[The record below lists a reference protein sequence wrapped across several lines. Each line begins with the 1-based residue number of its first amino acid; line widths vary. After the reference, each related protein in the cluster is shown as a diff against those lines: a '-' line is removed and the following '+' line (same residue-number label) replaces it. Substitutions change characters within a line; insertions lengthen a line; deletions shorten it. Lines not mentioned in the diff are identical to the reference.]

1 MFNGLVHSIIWLVI
15 VHTVK
20 IFYGA
25 KMDILIHWIFISIT
39 RVWRHPPRLVSS
51 NTNNIL
57 RKWYLQFMS
66 SLTEVETG
74 TEMLLFAAYKVRSFR
89 EIAKSK
95 KNNVKCALNRFFLHC
110 IICLIILMLQSL
122 QTYLAC
128 EYRM

>member
-1 MFNGLVHSIIWLVI
+1 
-15 VHTVK
+15 
-20 IFYGA
+20 
-25 KMDILIHWIFISIT
+25 
-39 RVWRHPPRLVSS
+39 
-51 NTNNIL
+51 
-57 RKWYLQFMS
+57 MS

-74 TEMLLFAAYKVRSFR
+74 TEMLLFAAYKVRHIR

-95 KNNVKCALNRFFLHC
+95 KKSNVKCALNRFFLHC